1 MRLPEPGQ
9 RLGKHG
15 ASLFL
20 GPRLRHPGAQLR
32 PHGLPV
38 ESPQG
43 GIPVAIAHRGPDP
56 VEGSQVPGLE
66 VGGHGGRRAGRPAG
80 GGEKGGQ
87 PDHRECLGGTAQPSL
102 RAERARYG
110 IGSQASPSFGGLA
123 CTCGVHGAAA
133 VESGRAWTYISARPR
148 LQNAG
153 SPARRFRRG
162 DVMTTYTESSSSTR
176 AVEESGS
183 REVWI
188 LGRRRRFVVPGAYQ
202 WRSLALL
209 GGLTVLLMGALD
221 AALIAL
227 VESGSAHVLQIAP
240 ELRAFLVGQDR
251 DMERLIVVGSLV
263 TVIGVLMIGLLETH
277 RTAGPLYNLTRA
289 LERFP
294 IDGLRTRLR
303 FRKDDHFPELE
314 QAFNKMAADLEARAL
329 GRVTELARITSR
341 LQQAADG

>member
-1 MRLPEPGQ
+1 
-9 RLGKHG
+9 
-15 ASLFL
+15 
-20 GPRLRHPGAQLR
+20 
-32 PHGLPV
+32 
-38 ESPQG
+38 
-43 GIPVAIAHRGPDP
+43 
-56 VEGSQVPGLE
+56 
-66 VGGHGGRRAGRPAG
+66 
-80 GGEKGGQ
+80 
-87 PDHRECLGGTAQPSL
+87 
-102 RAERARYG
+102 
-110 IGSQASPSFGGLA
+110 
-123 CTCGVHGAAA
+123 
-133 VESGRAWTYISARPR
+133 
-148 LQNAG
+148 
-153 SPARRFRRG
+153 
-162 DVMTTYTESSSSTR
+162 MTTYTESSSSTR

-251 DMERLIVVGSLV
+251 DMERLILLGSLV

-341 LQQAADG
+341 LQQAADGLTRPGGYDAEAQAALRTLAFDLPKLGEDIERR